1 MTRTP
6 LLAPAMM
13 MTKRLLSSIAATA
26 AFVATVVA
34 AALPA
39 HAALAVGARAP
50 DFSVPAALGGKTF
63 AFTLAAALA
72 KGPMVVYF
80 FPAAFTSG
88 CTIEAHEFAEA
99 MPKFEALGAG
109 VIGVSTDNIETLAKF
124 SVEACRNKFAVAS
137 DSARSVV
144 KSYDAQLAIRPD
156 YADRISYLIG
166 PDGSVLAVYS
176 SLSPDQHVE
185 KMLAALRDWR
195 KAQPRR

>member
-1 MTRTP
+1 
-6 LLAPAMM
+6 MM
-13 MTKRLLSSIAATA
+13 MKRLLSSIAA
-26 AFVATVVA
+26 FVLTFA
-34 AALPA
+34 AAGTAA

-63 AFTLAAALA
+63 AFSLAAALA